1 VKKTLQIPP
10 EPLMAGSSPLWM
22 QTDATLNEAS
32 LLQNPERPEVLSA
45 WQSLG
50 QKEQFTSSF
59 NGPVKEL
66 KFRGAEVFSLF
77 LTNKVQNYG

>member
-1 VKKTLQIPP
+1 MKKTLQIPP

-45 WQSLG
+45 
-50 QKEQFTSSF
+50 
-59 NGPVKEL
+59 
-66 KFRGAEVFSLF
+66 
-77 LTNKVQNYG
+77 